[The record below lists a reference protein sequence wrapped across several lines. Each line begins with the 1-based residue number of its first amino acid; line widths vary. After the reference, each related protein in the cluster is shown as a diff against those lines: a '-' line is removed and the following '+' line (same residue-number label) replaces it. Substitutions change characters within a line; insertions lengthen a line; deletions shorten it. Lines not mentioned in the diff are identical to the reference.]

1 LNAAARYDVAVI
13 GAGCFGAWCAHEFL
27 RQGRRVLLLD
37 AYGPAHS
44 RASSG
49 GETRIIRMGYGA
61 DALYTQWSLGSL
73 VEWKA
78 LAARSRRP
86 LFRRSGMLWLAGKG
100 ADYVEQTARTLAALA
115 VPHERLTR
123 AALAARFPQIAVDD
137 VEWALWEPGS
147 GVLLA
152 RQAVQQL
159 VAEDCRRGL
168 DYRGAAVQPPRAGA
182 RLDAIECGDGSEIVA
197 DTFVFAC
204 GPWLPKLFPD
214 LLGGRI
220 VPSRQEIFFFA
231 APPGDASFAAPDM
244 PAWFHH
250 PDLVY
255 GVPDIEQRGFKLSID
270 RHGATFD
277 PDTGSRL
284 ASAEGLD
291 AARTYLARRFPR
303 LAHAPLTETRVCQY
317 ENTANGDFLI
327 DTHPDWPHVWLVG
340 GGSGHGFKHG
350 PAVGAY
356 VAQRV
361 AGTQPAEARFSLA
374 SKPEVRARS
383 VF

>member
-1 LNAAARYDVAVI
+1 MLAYDVAVI
-13 GAGCFGAWCAHEFL
+13 GAGCFGAWCAHELL

-61 DALYTQWSLGSL
+61 DALYTRWSLGSL
-73 VEWKA
+73 AEWKA

-86 LFRRSGMLWLAGKG
+86 LFRRSGMLWLAG
-100 ADYVEQTARTLAALA
+100 ARAEYVEQTERTLAALA
-115 VPHERLTR
+115 IPHQRLSR
-123 AALAARFPQIAVDD
+123 DALAARFPQIALDD

-147 GVLLA
+147 GVLMA

-159 VAEDCRRGL
+159 VAEDVRRGL
-168 DYRGAAVQPPRAGA
+168 DYRLAAVRPPRDSAH
-182 RLDAIECGDGSEIVA
+182 LDALTCADGTTIAA

-214 LLGGRI
+214 VLEGRI

-231 APPGDASFAAPDM
+231 PPPGDAAFAAPDM

-255 GVPDIEQRGFKLSID
+255 GLPDIEQRGFKLSID
-270 RHGATFD
+270 RHGPAFD

-284 ASAEGLD
+284 ASAEGL
-291 AARTYLARRFPR
+291 AEARAYLARRFPR
-303 LAHAPLTETRVCQY
+303 LARAALTETRVCQY

-327 DTHPDWPHVWLVG
+327 DTHPQWPNVWLVG

-361 AGTQPAEARFSLA
+361 AGTNAAEARFSLA
-374 SKPEVRARS
+374 AKPPLRART
-383 VF
+383 VY